1 MDQSTFEAAD
11 PLMDEISELVDL
23 ALASD
28 HLADLRQA
36 LSKLS
41 AAIGSRY
48 SVGLNVFVEVF
59 DHQKERNLPLLNTG
73 LSTTEGGE
81 PFRTWGDSTP
91 QRYVIDGEI
100 QVVPH
105 DRCPKC
111 WDAWDFKLANRN
123 CSHCDSVLGGNCK
136 ILLDTDICP
145 ECEKGTVWMGQ
156 PKCDQCGFEV
166 DPSLVVWG

>member
-11 PLMDEISELVDL
+11 PLVDDISELVDL
-23 ALASD
+23 TLTSD
-28 HLADLRQA
+28 QLADLRQA

-41 AAIGSRY
+41 AAIGTRY
-48 SVGLNVFVEVF
+48 SVGLNVVVEVF
-59 DHQKERNLPLLNTG
+59 DNEQERTLPLLNTG
-73 LSTTEGGE
+73 LSCCSGKE

-91 QRYVIDGEI
+91 QRYVIDGQI

-111 WDAWDFKLANRN
+111 WNAWDFKLNNRN
-123 CSHCDSVLGGNCK
+123 CSHCDATLGGNCK

-145 ECEKGTVWMGQ
+145 HCEKGNVSMMQ

-166 DPSLVVWG
+166 EPSIVVWG

>member
-1 MDQSTFEAAD
+1 
-11 PLMDEISELVDL
+11 LVDEISELVDQALISEQL
-23 ALASD
+23 AT
-28 HLADLRQA
+28 LRQSLA
-36 LSKLS
+36 GLSK
-41 AAIGSRY
+41 AVGGRY
-48 SVGLNVFVEVF
+48 SIGLTVSLEVF

-91 QRYVIDGEI
+91 QRYIVDGQI

-111 WDAWDFKLANRN
+111 WDAWDFKINNRH
-123 CSHCDSVLGGNCK
+123 CPHCDATLGDNCK

-145 ECEKGTVWMGQ
+145 QCENGKVSLAQ
-156 PKCDQCGFEV
+156 PKCDQCGFEIN
-166 DPSLVVWG
+166 PSLVAWG